1 MAGWLDMLSFIKQT
15 AEYTQRTEVAL
26 VNLELRAMRGARSY
40 LRHEVIRQLTSE
52 FDVWDHE
59 IDKDYFVRKC
69 QQHCE
74 YFFMSKDEAE
84 LTSWTE
90 WRYIMAEVMSYAE
103 VVTNK

>member
-1 MAGWLDMLSFIKQT
+1 MNF
-15 AEYTQRTEVAL
+15 
-26 VNLELRAMRGARSY
+26 ELRAMRGARSY

-52 FDVWDHE
+52 FDMWGHE

-74 YFFMSKDEAE
+74 YFFMSTDEAE

-90 WRYIMAEVMSYAE
+90 WRYIMDEVMSFAE
-103 VVTNK
+103 GMATHMRSSTLSSVAGTHCA